1 MRHELAY
8 AVAGVSS
15 LAATLALGLATREG
29 RMFPLDARAE
39 RALYGKGVPLAWFFT
54 TSGYGWVLGATY
66 VAALALVLALHRTSI
81 ELAALALTQLVSQ
94 GLLARF
100 KRRFKRVRP
109 TNWLIRR
116 ELDSSFP
123 SGHATTAAVT
133 FAGFALLGLRSSL
146 PHDVKLGIAAVC
158 ALFVLG
164 IGWSRIVLGAHY
176 LSDVCGGYAFGA
188 TWLFALVALLEAFA
202 V

>member
-1 MRHELAY
+1 MRHELAF

-15 LAATLALGLATREG
+15 LAVTFALGLATREG
-29 RMFPLDARAE
+29 RTFPLDARAE
-39 RALYGKGVPLAWFFT
+39 RAFYGRGVPLAWFFT
-54 TSGYGWVLGATY
+54 TSGYGWVLAAAYVGA
-66 VAALALVLALHRTSI
+66 VALVLALHRSSL
-81 ELAALALTQLVSQ
+81 ELGALALTQLVSQ

-109 TNWLIRR
+109 ANWLIRR

-133 FAGFALLGLRSSL
+133 FAGFALLGLRSSF
-146 PHDVKLGIAAVC
+146 PHEVKLGIAAVC
-158 ALFVLG
+158 VPFVFG

-188 TWLFALVALLEAFA
+188 SWLFAMVALLEAFA

>member
-1 MRHELAY
+1 MRHEFAY
-8 AVAGVSS
+8 ALAGVSS
-15 LAATLALGLATREG
+15 LAVTFALGLATREG

-39 RALYGKGVPLAWFFT
+39 RAFYGKGVPLAWFFT
-54 TSGYGWVLGATY
+54 ASGYGSVLCAIFAGSF
-66 VAALALVLALHRTSI
+66 ALVLALHRSSI
-81 ELAALALTQLVSQ
+81 ELGALALTQLVSQ
-94 GLLARF
+94 GLIARF

-109 TNWLIRR
+109 TNWLIHR

-133 FAGFALLGLRSSL
+133 FAGFALLGLRSSF
-146 PHDVKLGIAAVC
+146 PHEVKLGLAAVC

-188 TWLFALVALLEAFA
+188 ACLFAMVALLEAFA